1 VSRHDAR
8 TTSLRRR
15 PARTIPATV
24 TAVVLLALGIGLV
37 WAAAARLAQ
46 GSWPAFADRT
56 AAVVATWTWGSVA
69 VLLVSLAVA
78 VIGLVLVIAA
88 LKPGQPTA
96 LTLDGGSDGAGVH
109 TEVVMTRRSVAK
121 LATARAGQVDG
132 VDSVSTV
139 VGARRVTVTVRTDWS
154 GAPDAT
160 LRGRLDAARGRCR
173 HFGVATSPSDHPYG
187 RKVFPRTSAGFSLY
201 PSRRGRSDNAS
212 DRRDGR
218 WAGRWHES

>member
-24 TAVVLLALGIGLV
+24 TAAVLLALGIGLV
-37 WAAAARLAQ
+37 WAAVARLAQ
-46 GSWPAFADRT
+46 GSWPAFADQT

-139 VGARRVTVTVRTDWS
+139 VGARRVTVTVRTPSQQGQTIEQQVRDRVS
-154 GAPDAT
+154 GA
-160 LRGRLDAARGRCR
+160 LQAAGL
-173 HFGVATSPSDHPYG
+173 APMPSVVV
-187 RKVFPRTSAGFSLY
+187 RARTVNL
-201 PSRRGRSDNAS
+201 
-212 DRRDGR
+212 
-218 WAGRWHES
+218 